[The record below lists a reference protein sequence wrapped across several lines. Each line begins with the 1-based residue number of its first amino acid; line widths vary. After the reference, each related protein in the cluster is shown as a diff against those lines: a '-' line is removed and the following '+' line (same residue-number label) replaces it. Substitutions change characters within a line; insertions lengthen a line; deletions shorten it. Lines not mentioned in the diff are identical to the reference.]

1 MLKKVGK
8 WVGVGVGWIY
18 GLLSA
23 EKTTKDSTTAHKLV
37 AIMLGLEYHVGVSMT
52 IGNSLIRPTQNIER
66 VHLIW
71 KRVSSRKR
79 GDQKVLAGM
88 RKIFPS

>member
-8 WVGVGVGWIY
+8 WVGVGIGWIY

-37 AIMLGLEYHVGVSMT
+37 AIMLGLEYHVA
-52 IGNSLIRPTQNIER
+52 LIRPRQNVER

-71 KRVSSRKR
+71 NRVPSIKR
-79 GDQKVLAGM
+79 GDQ
-88 RKIFPS
+88 RC